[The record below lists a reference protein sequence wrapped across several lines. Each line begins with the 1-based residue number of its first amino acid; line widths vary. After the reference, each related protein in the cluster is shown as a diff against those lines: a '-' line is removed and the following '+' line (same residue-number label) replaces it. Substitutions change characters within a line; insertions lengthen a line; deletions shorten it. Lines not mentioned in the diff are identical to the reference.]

1 MNNLINAK
9 ELFELKREAN
19 SKGLKF
25 SAYRDTIEYS
35 NELSNELL
43 YMLCD
48 VLCYHGFD
56 VSSKKINWIKHIPQN
71 FSGVIIGNEFL
82 DALPFNIYEKKGKLF
97 ENVRKTLKRKQKT
110 PDSNPNLE
118 WLDA

>member
-56 VSSKKINWIKHIPQN
+56 VSSKKITDDLSFINMYIQAA
-71 FSGVIIGNEFL
+71 VDRQL
-82 DALPFNIYEKKGKLF
+82 NI
-97 ENVRKTLKRKQKT
+97 ENPLIEDMDFCIEEMKNIMGEEQVAM
-110 PDSNPNLE
+110 E
-118 WLDA
+118 